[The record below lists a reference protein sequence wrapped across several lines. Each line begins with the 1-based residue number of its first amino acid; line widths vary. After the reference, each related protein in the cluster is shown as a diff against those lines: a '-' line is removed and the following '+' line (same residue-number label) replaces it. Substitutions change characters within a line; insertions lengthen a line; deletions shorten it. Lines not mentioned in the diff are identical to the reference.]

1 MKVPAERSFDFR
13 RGTSWEDHVRKIAG
27 EARSNDIN
35 PMALPEMGRESAD
48 RFLGYFPEPDCDDEA
63 TGALLAVAEEALAS
77 IDLVYD
83 DTRGTRV
90 YVDLLQ
96 MVVAVLKRDAC
107 PWWRWISLSK
117 NLPTKKSEV
126 AALPVMAAASCY
138 DRHGGFQRD
147 IRSYIE
153 GVFAIAGKAIDRF
166 QELKTERGLVDY
178 DDMEQLALFMKLA
191 RFARGAIFV
200 GDVKQAIFGF
210 RGADP
215 ELVHRALDEM
225 AARGCDVDVL
235 GSSWRSRPALLRYL
249 NTVFVGAFERD
260 GVERARVE
268 LAPERAETD
277 GAPAVVQW
285 TVPTPR
291 AGDAADLLALAIS
304 DYVRSGHPVTDPATR
319 TTRPVAHGDIAV
331 LAAQN
336 THVENIAKALRSR
349 RVPMKM
355 TLAGLLET
363 PEVGL
368 ARACLR
374 RLNDPTDTLAT
385 AEIRALGSCEEPE
398 AWLADR
404 LRWLAAGEEDRRW
417 SETDDPIVSR
427 IARLRGD
434 AVTESPAETV
444 ARALNYVGVRPVVVA
459 WGPGEVAAEHASATS
474 TPSLTSP
481 SSTSATARRSTRRR
495 PSRASSD
502 LAMPEPPHFAPA
514 WFAERVPTESPL
526 RERLAPSG
534 EEPAAHAT
542 VGEVL
547 EVGPRIAVHGDD
559 MGKIGTA
566 LHAVIAAELV
576 NPGCDDAVDRA
587 AALIRTAAG
596 EGAVAPADAV
606 DCARRLRTA
615 LNARFAPRRMLVEH
629 PVELIQEN
637 GQVLHGWI
645 DLLLETEAGWIV
657 VDHKSSPR
665 PRLEWPT
672 RRSSTRA
679 SSPRTRGRF
688 EERVSSA
695 RGAGCAFRWG
705 EGSWKS

>member
-1 MKVPAERSFDFR
+1 M
-13 RGTSWEDHVRKIAG
+13 
-27 EARSNDIN
+27 
-35 PMALPEMGRESAD
+35 
-48 RFLGYFPEPDCDDEA
+48 
-63 TGALLAVAEEALAS
+63 AEEALAS

-83 DTRGTRV
+83 DTKGTRV

-96 MVVAVLKRDAC
+96 TVVAALKRDAC

-117 NLPTKKSEV
+117 NLPTKKSEA
-126 AALPVMAAASCY
+126 AALPVIAAASCY

-153 GVFAIAGKAIDRF
+153 GVFAIAGEAIDRF

-178 DDMEQLALFMKLA
+178 DDMEQLALRALDNSAVAERLDEEVDFLLVDEFQDTNPMQLALFMKLA

-249 NTVFVGAFERD
+249 NTVFVDAFERD
-260 GVERARVE
+260 GMERARVE
-268 LAPERAETD
+268 LAPKRGETE

-304 DYVRSGHPVTDPATR
+304 DYVRSGHPVTDPETR
-319 TTRPVAHGDIAV
+319 KTRPVAYGDIAV

-459 WGPGEVAAEHASATS
+459 WGPDEVAAEQRERNLDALIDLAVEYERHCASQHEAAT
-474 TPSLTSP
+474 LTGFLFWLENP
-481 SSTSATARRSTRRR
+481 SSPELDRQPVVTGRRRR
-495 PSRASSD
+495 PRPDLPPCEGPRVAGRRSRPISTTLGGRGSGTCASFSNEDALDLDNPLEGRRIRFYPNVFGQNKKDVPVLDALMASEEGRAATGVREAECRRLAYVGMTRARDTVIVVVPSRRPPSGAWIESFGSEHLLPAGDEHPLPDGEPIPSAFLDLTVAD
-502 LAMPEPPHFAPA
+502 LAVPAPPQLRTSVVRRAGA
-514 WFAERVPTESPL
+514 GRVPAPRATRPL
-526 RERLAPSG
+526 RG
-534 EEPAAHAT
+534 
-542 VGEVL
+542 
-547 EVGPRIAVHGDD
+547 GD
-559 MGKIGTA
+559 
-566 LHAVIAAELV
+566 
-576 NPGCDDAVDRA
+576 
-587 AALIRTAAG
+587 
-596 EGAVAPADAV
+596 
-606 DCARRLRTA
+606 
-615 LNARFAPRRMLVEH
+615 
-629 PVELIQEN
+629 
-637 GQVLHGWI
+637 
-645 DLLLETEAGWIV
+645 
-657 VDHKSSPR
+657 R
-665 PRLEWPT
+665 PRMRP
-672 RRSSTRA
+672 
-679 SSPRTRGRF
+679 
-688 EERVSSA
+688 
-695 RGAGCAFRWG
+695 
-705 EGSWKS
+705 